1 MTLSLL
7 ELLIAVKN
15 QLGSITYK
23 AEYLFKR
30 GARTSIISNIKLAYA
45 GAAALSSFQLAT
57 AVKQLI
63 LSKVNRHLSSTVVV
77 NV

>member
-1 MTLSLL
+1 ML
-7 ELLIAVKN
+7 EFSQQKFCSAKIF
-15 QLGSITYK
+15 
-23 AEYLFKR
+23 ER
-30 GARTSIISNIKLAYA
+30 GARTSIILNVKLAYA
-45 GAAALSSFQLAT
+45 GAAALFSFQLAT

>member
-1 MTLSLL
+1 MKFD
-7 ELLIAVKN
+7 E
-15 QLGSITYK
+15 
-23 AEYLFKR
+23 R
-30 GARTSIISNIKLAYA
+30 GARTSIISNVKLAYA